1 MIRIL
6 AAAALAMAM
15 IAAPAQAQSF
25 QPPAQGWGQEQNWG
39 QTQNWG
45 QSSGRSNVFGA
56 SGLSSCMRNALIGA
70 GVGAVLGGV
79 IAKDGKLGKAAI
91 GGALGGV
98 GTYVVCRYLGNRDR
112 SRIEGGYLSA
122 LNSSQ
127 PFATSFASE
136 QGLGLA
142 GLAVSRPI
150 ADPRDANCQLVS
162 ASLSLAG
169 LNGQAL
175 PQERFCRTA
184 QGWKSA
190 PLGY

>member
-1 MIRIL
+1 MFRRIAL
-6 AAAALAMAM
+6 AALSACL
-15 IAAPAQAQSF
+15 IAAPMAQAQTF
-25 QPPAQGWGQEQNWG
+25 

-45 QSSGRSNVFGA
+45 QSASQSNLFGA
-56 SGLSSCMRNALIGA
+56 TGLSSCMRNAVIGA

-79 IAKDGKLGKAAI
+79 VAKNGKLGKAAI

-112 SRIEGGYLSA
+112 SRIEGGYLNA
-122 LNSSQ
+122 LNAQQ
-127 PFATSFASE
+127 PFATSFSSE

-142 GLAVSRPI
+142 GLTVNRPV
-150 ADPRDANCQLVS
+150 ADPANSNCQLVQ

-169 LNGQAL
+169 VNGQAL

-184 QGWKSA
+184 QGWQAA
-190 PLGY
+190 PSY